1 MDGTDRASDRVSG
14 RSAARARRFL
24 TLIVDGGHVP
34 VLLNEAVAALA
45 IKPDGIYVDGTFGRG
60 GHSGEILAALGPE
73 GVLVALDRDPESEA
87 AAHAWLDSRFRFHRA
102 WFSELPGMLDR
113 EALPLVDGVLL
124 DLGIASPQID
134 DPTRGFSLR
143 ADGPLDMRMD
153 PTRGSS
159 AAEWL
164 SHVTERELRGVIADY
179 GEERFAQ
186 QIARAIV
193 AARAH
198 EPVLRTR
205 QLAAI
210 VAKAVGS
217 RGRGDWGQDPATRTF
232 QAVRIYI
239 NQELQELPLALDRI
253 LPRLRDGGRLAVISF
268 HSLEDRL
275 VKQFFRRHS
284 QPYGGDARI
293 ARLPIA
299 ARSLPV
305 PPLRLIGRAIR
316 ASDAEVAA
324 NPRSRSAVLRVA
336 ERTATVVA

>member
-1 MDGTDRASDRVSG
+1 MA
-14 RSAARARRFL
+14 
-24 TLIVDGGHVP
+24 DGGHVP

-45 IKPDGIYVDGTFGRG
+45 VKRDGAYVDGTFGRG
-60 GHSGEILAALGPE
+60 GHSEQILAALGSE
-73 GVLVALDRDPESEA
+73 GALVAVDRDPEAEA
-87 AAHAWLDSRFRFHRA
+87 IARNWSDPRFRFHRA
-102 WFSELPGMLDR
+102 RFSELPDVLDR
-113 EALPLVDGVLL
+113 EGLPLVDGVLL

-134 DPTRGFSLR
+134 DPARGFSLR

-153 PTRGSS
+153 PSRGPS
-159 AAEWL
+159 AADWL
-164 SHVTERELRGVIADY
+164 SHVEERELKGVIADY

-193 AARAH
+193 AGRAH
-198 EPVLRTR
+198 EPILRTR

-210 VAKAVGS
+210 VAKAVGA
-217 RGRGDWGQDPATRTF
+217 RGRGDWSQDPATRTF
-232 QAVRIYI
+232 QAIRIFI

-284 QPYGGDARI
+284 LPYGGDARI

-299 ARSLPV
+299 SRALPR
-305 PPLRLIGRAIR
+305 PPLELVGRATR

-324 NPRSRSAVLRVA
+324 NPRARSAVLRVA
-336 ERTATVVA
+336 ERTEAVIA